1 MAIVAWPDDV
11 SVPAAVVCVICRE
24 ARPAGSVSAGMED
37 TSHRLT
43 FACDVHFGLASSY
56 IVGWADF
63 ITAEWSKADDFP
75 HALQL
80 AGTE

>member
-11 SVPAAVVCVICRE
+11 DAPASVVCVMCKE

-37 TSHRLT
+37 TSHCLT
-43 FACDVHFGLASSY
+43 FACDVHFGIASSY

-63 ITAEWSKADDFP
+63 IAAEWSKADAYP
-75 HALQL
+75 HVLQL
-80 AGTE
+80 METE

>member
-11 SVPAAVVCVICRE
+11 GVPSAVVCVMCRE
-24 ARPAGSVSAGMED
+24 ASPAGAVSAGMED
-37 TSHRLT
+37 TSHCLT
-43 FACDVHFGLASSY
+43 FVCDVHFGIASSY

-63 ITAEWSKADDFP
+63 ITAEWSKADTFP
-75 HALQL
+75 HGLQL